1 MIYLNTQQT
10 PITHKN
16 LSCNN
21 IVVDANTGNLQLA
34 LVIDEISKMENSQ
47 QKGLLSQTLKV
58 LENNQVLIVPE
69 MVDEDKLDMSKG
81 EDDDVFHLGRTLL
94 EIATRSQQYGLN
106 ID

>member
-34 LVIDEISKMENSQ
+34 LVIDEISKMENS
-47 QKGLLSQTLKV
+47 
-58 LENNQVLIVPE
+58 
-69 MVDEDKLDMSKG
+69 
-81 EDDDVFHLGRTLL
+81 
-94 EIATRSQQYGLN
+94 
-106 ID
+106 

>member
-1 MIYLNTQQT
+1 M
-10 PITHKN
+10 
-16 LSCNN
+16 
-21 IVVDANTGNLQLA
+21 
-34 LVIDEISKMENSQ
+34 
-47 QKGLLSQTLKV
+47 

-94 EIATRSQQYGLN
+94 EIATRSIEYDQQ

>member
-1 MIYLNTQQT
+1 LNTQQT

-16 LSCNN
+16 LSCEN
-21 IVVDANTGNLQLA
+21 IVVDTYTGNLQLA
-34 LVIDEISKMENSQ
+34 VVIDEISKEGNSK

-69 MVDEDKLDMSKG
+69 MVDEDKLSMSKG
-81 EDDDVFHLGRTLL
+81 EADDVFHFGRTLL
-94 EIATRSQQYGLN
+94 EIATRSMQYRHS